1 MGCSQPGSSVPGIS
15 QARMLEWVAM
25 PSPGDLPN
33 QGLKLCL
40 LCLLYSQAGILPLV
54 PHGKHPLPPKNVFN
68 SKFFSLLTQREVKG
82 VDGKCSF
89 CENTGSCILG
99 PFYDLSRRRK
109 HCHLLLFFNHSIPS
123 SFQHA
128 TNLLGFPLSTK
139 VHHSEEKLE
148 IQKITSP
155 ASPEGQKEKFS
166 LLPLL
171 FSAISIY

>member
-1 MGCSQPGSSVPGIS
+1 MGST
-15 QARMLEWVAM
+15 
-25 PSPGDLPN
+25 PSP
-33 QGLKLCL
+33 Q
-40 LCLLYSQAGILPLV
+40 
-54 PHGKHPLPPKNVFN
+54 KNVFN

-171 FSAISIY
+171 FSAISIYWRKAPNKIYGSPAFLPSRQLVNVTAKHPSWAQLCRDLFLLHAHWLCRIALATN